1 MIAAGQLKTRATI
14 QQRSA
19 AQDALG
25 QPVETWSTVAVVW
38 ANVRFPSG
46 LAAVKA
52 DADLSVVKASIRIR
66 YQAGI
71 DAGMRVSADGQLF
84 NILAVLPSRN
94 EGHTDLACEVIQ

>member
-25 QPVETWSTVAVVW
+25 QPVETWSAVAVVW
-38 ANVRFPSG
+38 ASVRFPSG

>member
-84 NILAVLPSRN
+84 NILAVLPNRHG
-94 EGHTDLACEVIQ
+94 GHTDLACEVIQ